1 VIFRFFGVPNVF
13 PKPFPIAPQFFSL
26 ILFGHG
32 STSMYISY
40 KEGWGK
46 RKHDKACFYF
56 GGEKHI

>member
-1 VIFRFFGVPNVF
+1 VF
-13 PKPFPIAPQFFSL
+13 PKPFPITPQFFSL